1 MALDDQKEVG
11 RGPWE
16 QRTSGRWRAEPEALD
31 EAEVLWN
38 GVPQGHGQRK
48 QSGGKERG
56 DSLDLFVWSLSRVQ
70 LYCTPLPALWIP
82 EF

>member
-31 EAEVLWN
+31 EAEVRENFL
-38 GVPQGHGQRK
+38 K
-48 QSGGKERG
+48 K
-56 DSLDLFVWSLSRVQ
+56 
-70 LYCTPLPALWIP
+70 
-82 EF
+82 